1 MTRHSLNGWVP
12 CHRECDEWGRFAL
25 ARSYW
30 LPQEL
35 LKNRRATTHWMFS
48 ELLAAT
54 YPSIQVNSSLI
65 FARDG
70 NIYTSGGIT
79 AGIDLALALV
89 EEDLGREITLA
100 VARTMV
106 VFPHRPGGQSQFSA
120 YLDVR
125 EVKN

>member
-1 MTRHSLNGWVP
+1 
-12 CHRECDEWGRFAL
+12 
-25 ARSYW
+25 
-30 LPQEL
+30 
-35 LKNRRATTHWMFS
+35 MFS
-48 ELLAAT
+48 DLLAT
-54 YPSIQVNSSLI
+54 LYPSVQIDSNLI

-106 VFPHRPGGQSQFSA
+106 VFPRRPGGNPNS
-120 YLDVR
+120 
-125 EVKN
+125 